1 LHCEP
6 PPGFADGDILEDGV
20 KGDDEGDSS
29 LSAVAAAHGVSAAL
43 GGAARPSLTTMW
55 DDAIPS
61 STHASQEFTPSDQF
75 GLFGLSDADLLLAH
89 DEAVA
94 GHLGGANSSKTHA
107 ATGGP

>member
-1 LHCEP
+1 MLGFVLP
-6 PPGFADGDILEDGV
+6 PAPSRA
-20 KGDDEGDSS
+20 SS
-29 LSAVAAAHGVSAAL
+29 G
-43 GGAARPSLTTMW
+43 P
-55 DDAIPS
+55 
-61 STHASQEFTPSDQF
+61 ASQEFTPSDQF